1 MLSDTE
7 LFCLQTESKAFWKL
21 DWFMYMNSRIAAEIL
36 GSSFYCEKII
46 FQYFQSAK
54 AWKLGEKHH
63 DARLTSQQ

>member
-1 MLSDTE
+1 
-7 LFCLQTESKAFWKL
+7 
-21 DWFMYMNSRIAAEIL
+21 MYMNSRIAAEIL